1 MALIGKARGRRLP
14 CAAEAIPAVA
24 AVGMTLTPAGGISF
38 LSHGVILRLEKY
50 KPGETELFSKEL
62 YPLH

>member
-1 MALIGKARGRRLP
+1 MIGKARGRRLP
-14 CAAEAIPAVA
+14 CAAEVIPAVA

-38 LSHGVILRLEKY
+38 LSHGVILRLGKY